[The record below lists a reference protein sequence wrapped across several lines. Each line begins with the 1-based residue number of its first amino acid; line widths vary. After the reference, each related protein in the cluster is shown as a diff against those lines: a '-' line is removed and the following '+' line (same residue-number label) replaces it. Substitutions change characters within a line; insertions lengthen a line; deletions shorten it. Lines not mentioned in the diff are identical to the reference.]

1 MKDADQETGG
11 DLNPK
16 QTQAITGGERD
27 TVNELRNPDRPSTM
41 PLVSVPE
48 QNDLTERKR
57 GQRMSSPEKWE
68 WKQMAAAN
76 VIDVS
81 ELPDFDEETGVLP
94 KDDDSGWLVYIVYNI
109 LLLTVKQST
118 ISVE

>member
-1 MKDADQETGG
+1 M
-11 DLNPK
+11 
-16 QTQAITGGERD
+16 
-27 TVNELRNPDRPSTM
+27 NELRNPDRPSTM
-41 PLVSVPE
+41 PLVNVPE
-48 QNDLTERKR
+48 QNDHTERKR

-94 KDDDSGWLVYIVYNI
+94 KDDDSGMFLVKLFIANHHLGWIKIGIVYMG
-109 LLLTVKQST
+109 KY
-118 ISVE
+118 